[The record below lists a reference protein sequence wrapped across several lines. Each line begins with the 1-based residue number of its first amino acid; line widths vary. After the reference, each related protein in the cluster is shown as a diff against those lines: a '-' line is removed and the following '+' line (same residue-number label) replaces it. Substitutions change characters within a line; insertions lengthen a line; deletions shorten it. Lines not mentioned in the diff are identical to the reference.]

1 MDQALLEV
9 FGKAAGIGGLALAV
23 FLLIFRSVIR
33 KNIFPKL
40 HDENAYRLIR
50 LMLVLTFLISALG
63 IGAWIFVTIG
73 TASSPQGAVDEPAV
87 KKAFQEIGGTGWIL
101 LGNYDF
107 AKNQWTFGPF
117 FDFVHANRDIQ
128 NGFPAIGDTI
138 RVTATRHLIILDW
151 HTEKWKRRLQR
162 PGLDKGTIGEDEDY
176 TPSTLGAGA
185 LVDIGDVSAGH
196 FPGRQDV
203 VWARVIPMVH

>member
-9 FGKAAGIGGLALAV
+9 LGKAAGIGGLALGV

-40 HDENAYRLIR
+40 HDESAYRLIR

-73 TASSPQGAVDEPAV
+73 TGSLYGAVDEPAV

-107 AKNQWTFGPF
+107 DKSQWTFGPF
-117 FDFVHANRDIQ
+117 FDFVHANHDIQ
-128 NGFPAIGDTI
+128 NRYPAIGDTI
-138 RVTATRHLIILDW
+138 KVTAPRHVVILDW
-151 HTEKWKRRLQR
+151 HTTKGKRRMER
-162 PGLDKGTIGEDEDY
+162 PGLDKDPIGEDEDY
-176 TPSTLGAGA
+176 TPSRLGAGA
-185 LVDIGDVSAGH
+185 LVDVGDVSAGH
-196 FPGRQDV
+196 HLGRQDV
-203 VWARVIPMVH
+203 VWARVIPMIH

>member
-9 FGKAAGIGGLALAV
+9 LGKAAGIGGLALGV
-23 FLLIFRSVIR
+23 FLLIFRSIIR

-40 HDENAYRLIR
+40 PDESAYRLIR

-63 IGAWIFVTIG
+63 IGAWIFVTSRP
-73 TASSPQGAVDEPAV
+73 ASPHGAVDETEV

-107 AKNQWTFGPF
+107 EKSKWTFGRF
-117 FDFVHANRDIQ
+117 FDFVHANHDLQ
-128 NGFPAIGDTI
+128 NDYPAIGDTI
-138 RVTATRHLIILDW
+138 RLTATRHVIILDW
-151 HTEKWKRRLQR
+151 KTEKWQRRLQR

-203 VWARVIPMVH
+203 VWGRVIPMVH